1 MSAKRII
8 KQIAIKNN
16 VTTSEVRAELKKA
29 MAISMMSQSPAAKE
43 FRKQLLRGNKN
54 PSVEDFLQLCIEKA
68 KTAING
74 NSV

>member
-43 FRKQLLRGNKN
+43 FWKQLLHGNKN